1 MPLFNSQIHWRGMGS
16 TVVVELLTLLAL
28 AFAVVGYVE
37 WSSNAAC
44 RGRVYERDRVMA
56 SDPNHS
62 NESPAQIQS
71 LKGRTGCPL
80 GKRSPPTQLM
90 PLP

>member
-1 MPLFNSQIHWRGMGS
+1 MPLFNSQFSWRGIGT
-16 TVVVELLTLLAL
+16 TVVVELVILLAL

-37 WSSNAAC
+37 WSSNAA
-44 RGRVYERDRVMA
+44 VTKFMSATESSA

-62 NESPAQIQS
+62 NESSTPIQS
-71 LKGRTGCPL
+71 LKGQTGCPL

>member
-1 MPLFNSQIHWRGMGS
+1 MPLFSSQIHWQGIGT
-16 TVVVELLTLLAL
+16 TVAVVLLTLLVL
-28 AFAVVGYVE
+28 AFAVVSYVE
-37 WSSNAAC
+37 WSSNAA
-44 RGRVYERDRVMA
+44 VADFMSATESST

-62 NESPAQIQS
+62 NESPARIQS

-80 GKRSPPTQLM
+80 GKRLPPTQLM

>member
-1 MPLFNSQIHWRGMGS
+1 MPLFNSQIHWRGIGT
-16 TVVVELLTLLAL
+16 TVAVVLLTALAL
-28 AFAVVGYVE
+28 ALAVVSYVE
-37 WSSNAAC
+37 WSSNAAV
-44 RGRVYERDRVMA
+44 GESKGGTESSA
-56 SDPNHS
+56 SDPNQS

-71 LKGRTGCPL
+71 LKGQTGCPL

>member
-1 MPLFNSQIHWRGMGS
+1 MPLFSSQIHRREMGA

-28 AFAVVGYVE
+28 ALAIVSYAE
-37 WSSNAAC
+37 WSSNVAVATLM
-44 RGRVYERDRVMA
+44 GATESSA

-62 NESPAQIQS
+62 NESPAQSQS

-80 GKRSPPTQLM
+80 GKRSPPTHLM
-90 PLP
+90 PFP